1 MKNKNLGIFGIVLF
15 AIGIVSLFINDF
27 IDSDFLKKISEYGKF
42 FSILGGAFI
51 GVGFFGK
58 KKTETNK

>member
-15 AIGIVSLFINDF
+15 SIGILSIFINDF
-27 IDSDFLKKISEYGKF
+27 IESDFLKKISEYGRY

-58 KKTETNK
+58 KKTK

>member
-15 AIGIVSLFINDF
+15 IMGILSIFINDF
-27 IDSDFLKKISEYGKF
+27 IENDFLEKITEYGKF

-58 KKTETNK
+58 KKTEKNN